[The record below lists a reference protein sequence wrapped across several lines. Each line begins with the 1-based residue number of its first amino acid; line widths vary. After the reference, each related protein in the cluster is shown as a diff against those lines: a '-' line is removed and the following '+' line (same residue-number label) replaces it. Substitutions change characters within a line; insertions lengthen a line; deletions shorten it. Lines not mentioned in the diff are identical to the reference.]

1 MNTIRELTYKDAV
14 NEAIRLEMR
23 SDPSVILIG
32 EDVAGGAG
40 HDHIPGALDAWG
52 GPFGVT
58 KDLVSEFGRARVID
72 SLLAE
77 TGFVGAC
84 IGATFAGM
92 RPIAEIMYSDFIGT
106 SYDQILNHAAKL
118 RFTYGGK
125 ISVPLVVRTVTGAG
139 FRAGAEHS
147 QMLISLYAH
156 IPGIK
161 VIAPSNAYDAKG
173 LLIAAIRDP
182 NPVIFMEHKRLY
194 MRKSPVPE
202 GSYTIP
208 IGKGEIKRKGTDI
221 TIVGVQKMVITALDA
236 ADILAERGIEAEVID
251 PRTYSPLDIDLI
263 CESVARTG
271 YLLIVDESYPR
282 CSIATDIAGM
292 VADRAFSSLKGP
304 IKTLTGLH
312 APVPFSPPLEDH
324 FIPSIENVVSYVT
337 AMRKGQLI
345 EERR

>member
-1 MNTIRELTYKDAV
+1 MTRLLNYKDAV

-23 SDPSVILIG
+23 ADPSVILIG

-40 HDHIPGALDAWG
+40 NDHIPGALDAWG

-58 KDLVSEFGRARVID
+58 KDLVTEFGRERVID

-84 IGATFAGM
+84 IGATFAGL

-106 SYDQILNHAAKL
+106 SFDQILNHAAKL

-125 ISVPLVVRTVTGAG
+125 ISIPLVIRTVTGAG
-139 FRAGAEHS
+139 FRAGSEHS
-147 QMLISLYAH
+147 QMLISIYSH

-173 LLIAAIRDP
+173 LLISAIRDQ

-194 MRKSPVPE
+194 MKECDVPE
-202 GSYTIP
+202 DSYTIP
-208 IGKGEIKRKGTDI
+208 IGVGEIKRKGNDI
-221 TIVGVQKMVITALDA
+221 TIVGVQKMVLTALEA
-236 ADILAERGIEAEVID
+236 AETLAQQGIDAEVID
-251 PRTYSPLDIDLI
+251 PRTYSPIDIDLV
-263 CESVARTG
+263 CESVKKTG
-271 YLLIVDESYPR
+271 HLLVIDESHPR

-292 VADRAFSSLKGP
+292 IADKAFLSLKGP

-312 APVPFSPPLEDH
+312 TPVPFSPPLEDY
-324 FIPSIENVVSYVT
+324 FIPSVDDVIQYSTSMLKGEEFVS
-337 AMRKGQLI
+337 
-345 EERR
+345 RR

>member
-1 MNTIRELTYKDAV
+1 MTRQLTYKDAV

-40 HDHIPGALDAWG
+40 NDHIPGALDAWG

-58 KDLVSEFGRARVID
+58 KDLVTEFGRERVID

-77 TGFVGAC
+77 TGFIGAC

-106 SYDQILNHAAKL
+106 SFDQILNHAAKL

-125 ISVPLVVRTVTGAG
+125 VSIPMVVRTVTGAG
-139 FRAGAEHS
+139 FRAGSEHS
-147 QMLISLYAH
+147 QMLISIYSH

-173 LLIAAIRDP
+173 LLISAIRDQ

-194 MRKSPVPE
+194 MKQSNVPE

-208 IGKGEIKRKGTDI
+208 IGVGDIKRKGKDI
-221 TIVGVQKMVITALDA
+221 TIVGVQKMVVTALDA
-236 ADILAERGIEAEVID
+236 ADELAKQGIDAEVID
-251 PRTYSPLDIDLI
+251 PRSYSPIDIDLI
-263 CESVARTG
+263 CESVAKTG
-271 YLLIVDESYPR
+271 HLLVVDESHPR

-312 APVPFSPPLEDH
+312 TPVPFSPPLEDH
-324 FIPSIENVVSYVT
+324 YLPSVDNVIEYAT
-337 AMRKGQLI
+337 KMLKGEKIGQ
-345 EERR
+345 RR

>member
-1 MNTIRELTYKDAV
+1 MSRELTYKDAV

-23 SDPSVILIG
+23 RDSSVILIG

-40 HDHIPGALDAWG
+40 NDLIPGALDAWG

-58 KDLVSEFGRARVID
+58 KDLVTEFGRERVID

-106 SYDQILNHAAKL
+106 SFDQILNHAAKL

-125 ISVPLVVRTVTGAG
+125 KSVPLVIRTVTGAG
-139 FRAGAEHS
+139 FRAGSEHS
-147 QMLISLYAH
+147 QMLISLYSH
-156 IPGIK
+156 IPGLK
-161 VIAPSNAYDAKG
+161 VIAPSNAFDAKG
-173 LLIAAIRDP
+173 LLISAIRDE

-194 MRKSPVPE
+194 MRKSEVPTE
-202 GSYTIP
+202 SYSIP
-208 IGKGEIKRKGTDI
+208 IGVGDVKRYGQDI
-221 TIVGVQKMVITALDA
+221 TIAEQMA
-236 ADILAERGIEAEVID
+236 AQGIDAEVID
-251 PRTYSPLDIDLI
+251 PRSYSPIDIDLI
-263 CESVARTG
+263 CESVEKTG
-271 YLLIVDESYPR
+271 HLLIVDESHPR
-282 CSIATDIAGM
+282 CSMATDIAGM

-312 APVPFSPPLEDH
+312 MPVPFSPPLEDH
-324 FIPSIENVVSYVT
+324 FIPSIQNVVEYSQK
-337 AMRKGQLI
+337 MLKGEKI
-345 EERR
+345 AERI

>member
-1 MNTIRELTYKDAV
+1 MTRLLNYKDAV

-23 SDPSVILIG
+23 ADPSVILIG

-40 HDHIPGALDAWG
+40 NDHIPGALDAWG

-58 KDLVSEFGRARVID
+58 KDLVTEFGRERVID

-84 IGATFAGM
+84 IGATFAGL

-106 SYDQILNHAAKL
+106 SFDQILNHAAKL

-125 ISVPLVVRTVTGAG
+125 ISIPLVIRTVTGAG
-139 FRAGAEHS
+139 FRAGSEHS
-147 QMLISLYAH
+147 QMLISIYSH

-173 LLIAAIRDP
+173 LLISAIRDQ
-182 NPVIFMEHKRLY
+182 NPVVFMEHKRLY
-194 MRKSPVPE
+194 MKECDVPE
-202 GSYTIP
+202 DSYTIP
-208 IGKGEIKRKGTDI
+208 IGVGEIKRKGNDI
-221 TIVGVQKMVITALDA
+221 TIVGVQKMVLTALEA
-236 ADILAERGIEAEVID
+236 AETLAQQGIDAEVID
-251 PRTYSPLDIDLI
+251 PRTYSPIDIDLI
-263 CESVARTG
+263 CESVKKTG
-271 YLLIVDESYPR
+271 HLLVIDESHPR

-292 VADRAFSSLKGP
+292 IADKAFLSLKGP

-312 APVPFSPPLEDH
+312 TPVPFSPPLEDY
-324 FIPSIENVVSYVT
+324 FIPSVDDVIQYSTSMLKGEEFVS
-337 AMRKGQLI
+337 
-345 EERR
+345 RR

>member
-1 MNTIRELTYKDAV
+1 MSRELTYKDAV

-23 SDPSVILIG
+23 RDSSVILIG

-40 HDHIPGALDAWG
+40 NDLIPGALDAWG

-58 KDLVSEFGRARVID
+58 KDLVTEFGRERVID

-106 SYDQILNHAAKL
+106 SFDQILNHAAKL

-125 ISVPLVVRTVTGAG
+125 KSVPLVIRTVTGAG
-139 FRAGAEHS
+139 FRAGSEHS
-147 QMLISLYAH
+147 QMLISLYSH
-156 IPGIK
+156 IPGLK
-161 VIAPSNAYDAKG
+161 VIAPSNAFDAKG
-173 LLIAAIRDP
+173 LLISAIRDE

-194 MRKSPVPE
+194 MRKSEVPTE
-202 GSYTIP
+202 SYSIP
-208 IGKGEIKRKGTDI
+208 IGVGDVKRYGQDI
-221 TIVGVQKMVITALDA
+221 TIVGVQKMVLTALDA
-236 ADILAERGIEAEVID
+236 AEHMAAQGIDAEVID
-251 PRTYSPLDIDLI
+251 PRSYSPIDIDLI
-263 CESVARTG
+263 CESVEKTG
-271 YLLIVDESYPR
+271 HLLIVDESHPR
-282 CSIATDIAGM
+282 CSMATDIAGM

-312 APVPFSPPLEDH
+312 MPVPFSPPLEDH
-324 FIPSIENVVSYVT
+324 FIPSIQNVVEYSQK
-337 AMRKGQLI
+337 MLKGEKI
-345 EERR
+345 AERI